1 MSAGNNATC
10 VLLQEGDRDLRRV
23 LTESLEQHGLQVSEA
38 TGEQHALAAMQ
49 QEPELAVLIV
59 EFDLDGDSTERIIEN
74 FRAAADDGKVVVTTD
89 DRLKDDW
96 RRSVRPDAVIYKPFD
111 TRYLIQSIDGLT
123 QDPAEHQSTQR

>member
-74 FRAAADDGKVVVTTD
+74 FRAAAHDGKVLVTTD